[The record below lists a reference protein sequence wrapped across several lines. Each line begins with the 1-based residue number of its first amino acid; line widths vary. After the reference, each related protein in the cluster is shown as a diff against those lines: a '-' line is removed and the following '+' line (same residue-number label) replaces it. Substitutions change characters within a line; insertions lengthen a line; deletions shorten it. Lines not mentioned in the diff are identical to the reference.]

1 MPFASSAAANTSF
14 LWLAGSGKSV
24 LWYVPPRYC
33 RLFRRTH
40 AIVSSAII
48 EEVRDICQTGLA
60 SLAFFYFDFRDGA
73 KQDVR
78 SLLSSLLVQ
87 LSNRSDNFCKIL
99 STFYSAHNRGSQQPS
114 ENALME
120 CLKNM
125 LTLLGQGDIYIVVDA
140 LDECPNSSGCPT
152 PREDVLTIM
161 QELIGLCLPHIHF
174 CVTSRPEVD
183 IRDVLEV
190 LAVHNVSLHEQ
201 AGQNQ
206 DISDYI
212 KSFISSDRKM
222 RRWREEDRQLAIET
236 LIEKGGG
243 M

>member
-1 MPFASSAAANTSF
+1 M
-14 LWLAGSGKSV
+14 
-24 LWYVPPRYC
+24 LWYVSPRYC
-33 RLFRRTH
+33 ILFRRDH

-48 EEVRDICQTGLA
+48 EEVRDVCQTEL
-60 SLAFFYFDFRDGA
+60 STLAFFYFDFRDRA
-73 KQDVR
+73 KQDAR

-99 STFYSAHNRGSQQPS
+99 SEFYSAHNRGSQQPS
-114 ENALME
+114 EDALME
-120 CLKNM
+120 CLKDM
-125 LTLLGQGDIYIVVDA
+125 LTLSGQGDIYIVVDA

-152 PREDVLTIM
+152 PREDVLRIM
-161 QELIGLCLPHIHF
+161 EFLVGLRHPHLRF

-206 DISDYI
+206 DISEYI
-212 KSFISSDRKM
+212 KSFISSDRQM
-222 RRWREEDRQLAIET
+222 RRLREEDRQLAIKT
-236 LIEKGGG
+236 LIEKAGG